1 LSLGLTKH
9 YAMKTYWGGWGG
21 GIVPRILELGT
32 RRRWVVSFT
41 PQPPYPRGKSPEKTH
56 FWWS

>member
-1 LSLGLTKH
+1 VILRTIIKVKLSLGLTKH

-32 RRRWVVSFT
+32 RRR
-41 PQPPYPRGKSPEKTH
+41 
-56 FWWS
+56 